1 MFSTIIYFLPCLIA
15 LVWALIFLFSKQNI
29 TQKHAAWL
37 LSLLTVYFACLV
49 VYISPLTD
57 YRMML
62 YSDYICT
69 PLILIIFAV
78 LIAYLYSH
86 LKGKAMPTAKLQLL
100 LLPALIL
107 TTITW
112 TLQWFM
118 GADNLEEFIRV
129 LDSNITGVQS
139 TSNTDMLPA
148 PYDTRFYKAYYILDV
163 LVYNAVYL
171 CYMIGAFF
179 LVAKIL
185 KAYGYKWGDIGSFLF
200 RGRYTSPHRIIA
212 TMVAA
217 ELLCLAP
224 LVVLGRSYVINHPAL
239 GMTLMLLTAVF
250 LFCCC
255 YVEYFGFTD
264 SVSLKSLANIER
276 LSPGYGDDVKFS
288 SPEAEQLSQ
297 RVVASR
303 IDLMARLRTAVD
315 SQQVYLDPELKLSSL
330 AYALNTNRTIL
341 SMVVKQ
347 VYGVDFRTLIAE
359 RRINEAKLYM
369 LDHPE
374 ATIEQVAAH
383 SGFKDT
389 ATFFHRFKS
398 ITGDSPRVWISKQ

>member
-1 MFSTIIYFLPCLIA
+1 MKRKY
-15 LVWALIFLFSKQNI
+15 I
-29 TQKHAAWL
+29 TTTAA
-37 LSLLTVYFACLV
+37 
-49 VYISPLTD
+49 
-57 YRMML
+57 
-62 YSDYICT
+62 
-69 PLILIIFAV
+69 
-78 LIAYLYSH
+78 
-86 LKGKAMPTAKLQLL
+86 
-100 LLPALIL
+100 
-107 TTITW
+107 
-112 TLQWFM
+112 
-118 GADNLEEFIRV
+118 
-129 LDSNITGVQS
+129 
-139 TSNTDMLPA
+139 
-148 PYDTRFYKAYYILDV
+148 
-163 LVYNAVYL
+163 
-171 CYMIGAFF
+171 
-179 LVAKIL
+179 
-185 KAYGYKWGDIGSFLF
+185 
-200 RGRYTSPHRIIA
+200 
-212 TMVAA
+212 
-217 ELLCLAP
+217 
-224 LVVLGRSYVINHPAL
+224 
-239 GMTLMLLTAVF
+239 LMLLTAVF

-383 SGFKDT
+383 CGFKDT